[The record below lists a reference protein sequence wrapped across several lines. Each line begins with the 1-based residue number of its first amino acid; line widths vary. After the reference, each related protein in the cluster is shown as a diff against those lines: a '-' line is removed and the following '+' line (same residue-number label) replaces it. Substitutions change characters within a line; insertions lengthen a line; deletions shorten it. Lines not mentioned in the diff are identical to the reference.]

1 MSFIETDTRVI
12 SELKNKINGIKERRI
27 REEERVEN
35 LKREYTRLIEDI
47 KAKYGIDKE
56 EINKAIEES
65 ERAMEKYLEQAR
77 ECLKKIAQYEQ
88 EINLPF

>member
-1 MSFIETDTRVI
+1 MSLVETDTRVI

-35 LKREYTRLIEDI
+35 LKREYTRLVEDI
-47 KAKYGIDKE
+47 KAKYGIEKE
-56 EINKAIEES
+56 DINKAIEES

-77 ECLKKIAQYEQ
+77 ECLKKIAHYEQ